1 MNDTRKKTRFLSEL
15 SCAFGPTPDTP
26 RSGTIT
32 SIGLKECFVKTKAIV
47 IEGQSLHVRVW
58 TPENCW
64 LRLSGRVKYHM
75 ERVGFGVVF
84 HELHRLA
91 NNRLMQVTGNGRAR
105 RYSLT
110 PLGERVL
117 TTRRRE
123 WEAFSH
129 GLNGVLDAA
138 DDLGRRRDT
147 GCGPA

>member
-1 MNDTRKKTRFLSEL
+1 MDDARKKTRFLSEL
-15 SCAFGPTPDTP
+15 SCAFGPTPDAP

-84 HELHRLA
+84 HELSEDQLADLSRLVEQ
-91 NNRLMQVTGNGRAR
+91 LR
-105 RYSLT
+105 RQHLAQQQ
-110 PLGERVL
+110 ED
-117 TTRRRE
+117 
-123 WEAFSH
+123 A
-129 GLNGVLDAA
+129 AA
-138 DDLGRRRDT
+138 DD
-147 GCGPA
+147 PADVTTVN

>member
-1 MNDTRKKTRFLSEL
+1 MNDVRKKTRVLSEL

-58 TPENCW
+58 MPENRW

-84 HELHRLA
+84 HELSEDQLVDLSRLVEQ
-91 NNRLMQVTGNGRAR
+91 LR
-105 RYSLT
+105 RQHL
-110 PLGERVL
+110 VQQ
-117 TTRRRE
+117 RE
-123 WEAFSH
+123 EA
-129 GLNGVLDAA
+129 AA
-138 DDLGRRRDT
+138 DD
-147 GCGPA
+147 PAEVTPTQVN

>member
-1 MNDTRKKTRFLSEL
+1 MDDARKKTRFLSEL

-58 TPENCW
+58 TPENRW

-84 HELHRLA
+84 HELAEDQLLALSRLVEQLRSQHLA
-91 NNRLMQVTGNGRAR
+91 QL
-105 RYSLT
+105 
-110 PLGERVL
+110 
-117 TTRRRE
+117 RE
-123 WEAFSH
+123 DAAE
-129 GLNGVLDAA
+129 DAA
-138 DDLGRRRDT
+138 DVT
-147 GCGPA
+147 PV

>member
-1 MNDTRKKTRFLSEL
+1 MNDARKKTRFLSEL

-58 TPENCW
+58 TPENRW

-84 HELHRLA
+84 HELAEDQLLDLSRLVEQLRHQHLA
-91 NNRLMQVTGNGRAR
+91 QLREEAAEEDADVTVN
-105 RYSLT
+105 
-110 PLGERVL
+110 
-117 TTRRRE
+117 
-123 WEAFSH
+123 
-129 GLNGVLDAA
+129 
-138 DDLGRRRDT
+138 
-147 GCGPA
+147 

>member
-1 MNDTRKKTRFLSEL
+1 MNNARKKTRFLSEL

-32 SIGLKECFVKTKAIV
+32 SIGLRECFVKTKAIV

-84 HELHRLA
+84 QELSEDQLA
-91 NNRLMQVTGNGRAR
+91 DLSHLVEQLR
-105 RYSLT
+105 RQHLAQ
-110 PLGERVL
+110 LQE
-117 TTRRRE
+117 
-123 WEAFSH
+123 EA
-129 GLNGVLDAA
+129 AA
-138 DDLGRRRDT
+138 DD
-147 GCGPA
+147 PADVNPTVFN

>member
-1 MNDTRKKTRFLSEL
+1 MNDARKKTRFLSEL

-47 IEGQSLHVRVW
+47 IEGQSLHLRVW

-84 HELHRLA
+84 QDLSDQQLADLSRLVEQLRCQHLA
-91 NNRLMQVTGNGRAR
+91 QLQDD
-105 RYSLT
+105 S
-110 PLGERVL
+110 
-117 TTRRRE
+117 
-123 WEAFSH
+123 
-129 GLNGVLDAA
+129 A
-138 DDLGRRRDT
+138 DD
-147 GCGPA
+147 PADVNPTVFN

>member
-1 MNDTRKKTRFLSEL
+1 MNDARKKTRFLSEL

-84 HELHRLA
+84 QGLSEDQLADLSRLVEQ
-91 NNRLMQVTGNGRAR
+91 LR
-105 RYSLT
+105 RQHLAQLQEDSAEDPADIT
-110 PLGERVL
+110 PTAV
-117 TTRRRE
+117 
-123 WEAFSH
+123 
-129 GLNGVLDAA
+129 N
-138 DDLGRRRDT
+138 
-147 GCGPA
+147 

>member
-1 MNDTRKKTRFLSEL
+1 MNDARKKTRFLSEL

-64 LRLSGRVKYHM
+64 LRLSGWVKYHM

-84 HELHRLA
+84 QGLSDEQLTDLSRLVEQ
-91 NNRLMQVTGNGRAR
+91 LR
-105 RYSLT
+105 RQHLAQ
-110 PLGERVL
+110 L
-117 TTRRRE
+117 RE
-123 WEAFSH
+123 DE
-129 GLNGVLDAA
+129 AA
-138 DDLGRRRDT
+138 DDNADVT
-147 GCGPA
+147 VN